1 MGFKYLGLIA
11 VAALIAA
18 CETAPEESA
27 ATGGAGGAA
36 APATTAAPAS
46 TAAPSPSAS
55 AAAEAMPMK
64 AKGPASGTQE
74 DLEVNVGD
82 RVFFGYDKSNI
93 MSEAQTVL
101 QRAGGMAQEISVG
114 QGEHR
119 GPLRR
124 TGHPRIQPGARRTAR
139 QRGQGLPDGAW
150 HRPQPRQDHIL
161 RQGTSSRAGLQRG
174 GLGAEPPWRD
184 QGHGRGQLVKTTF
197 IHWRQELRRLPE
209 RPNFA

>member
-11 VAALIAA
+11 AAALIAA

-36 APATTAAPAS
+36 APAT

-101 QRAGGMAQEISVG
+101 QRQAAWLKKYPSVRVSIEG
-114 QGEHR
+114 HCDERGTREYNLALGE
-119 GPLRR
+119 RR
-124 TGHPRIQPGARRTAR
+124 ANAVKDYLTALGIDR
-139 QRGQGLPDGAW
+139 
-150 HRPQPRQDHIL
+150 
-161 RQGTSSRAGLQRG
+161 SR
-174 GLGAEPPWRD
+174 
-184 QGHGRGQLVKTTF
+184 VKT
-197 IHWRQELRRLPE
+197 ISYGKE
-209 RPNFA
+209 RPVALGSNEAAWAQNRRGVTKVTGAGS